1 MAPAVVYLHIGSPK
15 TGTTYI
21 QNTLWANR
29 AMLKDDGVLLP
40 GQSRFA
46 RVQAAS
52 DMMKWHPDDGG
63 LPQSWRR
70 LSGQVTR
77 WSGRSAVISQEFLY
91 RANSEQIH
99 AMVDSLGGGRV
110 EVVLTTRDVARL
122 VPAQWQTSVRQR
134 STWTLGEYAD
144 AVAGTDTDENAEGA
158 ARHFWRR
165 QDYGVILRR
174 FVDALSLEQVRVVTV
189 PPSGGDPDELWRRF
203 CQACGLDPTTTKPG
217 GVSHESLG
225 AESAEIMRRVN
236 GRPPVDE
243 MPMRVYKKSVN
254 GALSRRSLAGR
265 RSLETGLV
273 LPERHRD
280 WAEHEASRLID
291 DIEAVG
297 VEVIGDLDDLRPRPT
312 SKAYVDPDQISDS
325 ALLDAAL
332 DGLAGMAAEH
342 ARLIEKLNENPDEP
356 AEAPSTERQA
366 NNPKKGATPSRLRR
380 GLGRLKSQLKRV
392 LRRLTPRG

>member
-1 MAPAVVYLHIGSPK
+1 MAPAVVHLHIGSPK

-29 AMLKDDGVLLP
+29 ATLKDDGVLLP
-40 GQSRFA
+40 GQSRFS

-52 DMMKWHPDDGG
+52 DMMKWHPDDGD
-63 LPQSWRR
+63 LPQTWRR
-70 LSGQVTR
+70 LSGQVAR

-91 RANSEQIH
+91 RASPEQIH
-99 AMVDSLGGGRV
+99 AMVDSLGGGQMK
-110 EVVLTTRDVARL
+110 VVLTTRDVARL

-144 AVAGTDTDENAEGA
+144 AVAGTDGHENAVGA

-174 FVDALSLEQVRVVTV
+174 FVDALSLDQVRVVTV

-203 CQACGLDPTTTKPG
+203 CRACDLDPGSTKPG

-236 GRPPVDE
+236 GRPPIDS
-243 MPMRVYKKSVN
+243 MPMRTYKKSVN
-254 GALSRRSLAGR
+254 GALSRRSLAHR

-280 WAEHEASRLID
+280 WAENEASRVIA

-312 SKAYVDPDQISDS
+312 SKSYVDPDQISDTD
-325 ALLDAAL
+325 LLEAAL

-342 ARLIEKLNENPDEP
+342 AKLMDKLNQMQDAAPDASGQQP
-356 AEAPSTERQA
+356 RDSAAGAPTS
-366 NNPKKGATPSRLRR
+366 GLR
-380 GLGRLKSQLKRV
+380 GV
-392 LRRLTPRG
+392 LRRRKPRS